1 MIQTYM
7 EMILTQLVVSNIERK
22 VKGAGGIDRGMI
34 VKYIAGMVNPF
45 DQKSMNAANGRDAF
59 TCEVLCE
66 SCIVV
71 RNPLS
76 CGQLIFA

>member
-1 MIQTYM
+1 MYKRQDGIAN
-7 EMILTQLVVSNIERK
+7 VERK

-34 VKYIAGMVNPF
+34 VKYIPGMVDPF
-45 DQKSMNAANGRDAF
+45 DQKSMKAANSRDGF
-59 TCEVLCE
+59 DCEHFSE